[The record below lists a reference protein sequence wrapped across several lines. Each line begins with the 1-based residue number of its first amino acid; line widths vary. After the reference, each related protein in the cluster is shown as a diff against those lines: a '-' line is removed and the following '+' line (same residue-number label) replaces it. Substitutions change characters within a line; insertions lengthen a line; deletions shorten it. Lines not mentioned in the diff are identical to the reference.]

1 MLSTRTQE
9 PATTSISTAQITD
22 LSAAL
27 QPYATD
33 TDVAAVIAVAQ
44 TKLPAPITDPPET
57 VDGQTVRDVSV
68 PVQLNGQAHV
78 KDKFVLDA
86 SAVVKVGA
94 SLPGGNKLLQLNAAG
109 NPSFV
114 DPVTNHVTL
123 DTTQVNGIGG
133 AITGIKEFSN
143 TVMFSKAS
151 GSALAAARAA
161 LICRSGRAKGGR

>member
-57 VDGQTVRDVSV
+57 VDG
-68 PVQLNGQAHV
+68 
-78 KDKFVLDA
+78 
-86 SAVVKVGA
+86 
-94 SLPGGNKLLQLNAAG
+94 
-109 NPSFV
+109 
-114 DPVTNHVTL
+114 
-123 DTTQVNGIGG
+123 
-133 AITGIKEFSN
+133 
-143 TVMFSKAS
+143 
-151 GSALAAARAA
+151 
-161 LICRSGRAKGGR
+161 